1 LEDDDLRR
9 LWRFLARE
17 TALLRS
23 DVIFV
28 FGSADPR
35 VAHQAFE
42 LHARGIA
49 LWVLVSGG
57 TTGGYRAGE
66 SEADAYREVLQA
78 RGMPTDRIVVERRAL
93 NTGENVSFGMAA
105 VAARGIEVNR
115 ATLVAFPSSLR
126 RCAATFSWQHPRVEI
141 ATVAAFDQSR
151 PFGRDAE
158 AVASAVLAEIDRLTI
173 YPRLGHI
180 GPQPLPDW
188 VTEAA
193 GRLRASM
200 PSAPLS
206 VLAST

>member
-78 RGMPTDRIVVERRAL
+78 RGMPTDHCAWRLMEEMGHARFVDSQRTVTFSVSAETFDQIREAFRPFEARDFHCNRVATDGPYGFIIWSSREGQEDQRTQWDAGCLTGDASDLFSRID
-93 NTGENVSFGMAA
+93 AA
-105 VAARGIEVNR
+105 MEVLVPMREAA
-115 ATLVAFPSSLR
+115 AAFP
-126 RCAATFSWQHPRVEI
+126 
-141 ATVAAFDQSR
+141 
-151 PFGRDAE
+151 
-158 AVASAVLAEIDRLTI
+158 
-173 YPRLGHI
+173 
-180 GPQPLPDW
+180 
-188 VTEAA
+188 
-193 GRLRASM
+193 
-200 PSAPLS
+200 
-206 VLAST
+206 